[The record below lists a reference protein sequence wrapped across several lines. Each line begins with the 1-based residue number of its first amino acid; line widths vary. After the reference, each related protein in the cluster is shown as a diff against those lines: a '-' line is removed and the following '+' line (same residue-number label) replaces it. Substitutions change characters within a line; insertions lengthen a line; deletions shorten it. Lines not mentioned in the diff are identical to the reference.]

1 MRAWEIVGEAV
12 KEANRLEEFT
22 GENTIHFQ
30 MMTGSGVRF
39 QTIGGENFS
48 LANVFRALAKD
59 DLYRAVEV
67 AKSFK
72 YEAPR
77 ATVTLAIASSILDR
91 TNNITGLAR

>member
-1 MRAWEIVGEAV
+1 MRGWEIVGEAV
-12 KEANRLEEFT
+12 KETNRLEGFN
-22 GENTIHFQ
+22 GENTINFPL
-30 MMTGSGVRF
+30 MTGSGVRF

-59 DLYRAVEV
+59 DLYRAIELG
-67 AKSFK
+67 KSFK

-91 TNNITGLAR
+91 TNKTSQD